1 MTREET
7 RPTLDLQLSSEQLS
21 ETRSDL
27 LARTAKEARTSHCL
41 TLYPGEPNELQ
52 VRIRNT
58 SDRPLNL
65 ALYLEFE
72 SASPKTWFQ
81 GWIDDNWRSPK
92 RFWYEHLSL
101 KFWMLILAIQLTF
114 LDLILEACL
123 DVVSI
128 DTAFST
134 NNPFL
139 LLQLQLTRQSNF
151 FSQFSDSFSWFF
163 WTREPQ
169 IKKELEVAANTQ
181 KYLGLY
187 FRLPDGFFETDDVLH
202 LETPTAERKYPAI
215 LEVYRGDR
223 QSGTLVGYRP
233 FQLEIR
239 PRSSYV
245 HFLPSLYRQVD
256 FFDRFLKIMEEG
268 FDPALQTSDFLWAY
282 LDPLTSPEAL
292 LPFLAHWV
300 GWKLDSRIDE
310 ISQRQLIRNAIK
322 LHRLRGTREGLRL
335 YLHLATGLPLDG
347 DAIHIDADL
356 NSGFVLGKVCLGEAP
371 RLGGGKAYHFR
382 VRLRPETPLPID
394 EFTIRD
400 IIQEYK
406 PAVST
411 YELAIEMR

>member
-21 ETRSDL
+21 EIRSGV
-27 LARTAKEARTSHCL
+27 LAITAKDAQKSHCL

-52 VRIRNT
+52 VRLKNT
-58 SDRPLNL
+58 GDRPLNL
-65 ALYLEFE
+65 ALYLEFK

-81 GWIDDNWRSPK
+81 GWVDEDWRYPK

-101 KFWMLILAIQLTF
+101 RFWQFVLAIQLTF
-114 LDLILEACL
+114 LDLILDACWEI
-123 DVVSI
+123 VSI
-128 DTAFST
+128 DTVFFRNTSILFSQLLLT
-134 NNPFL
+134 SQGDLFEQFSESFSGFL
-139 LLQLQLTRQSNF
+139 LS
-151 FSQFSDSFSWFF
+151 
-163 WTREPQ
+163 REPRIQ
-169 IKKELEVAANTQ
+169 KDLEVAANGQ
-181 KYLGLY
+181 KSVELC
-187 FRLPDGFFETDDVLH
+187 FHLPHNFFETDDVLH
-202 LETPTAERKYPAI
+202 LETPTAERKYLI
-215 LEVYRGDR
+215 MLEVYRGDR
-223 QSGTLVGYRP
+223 QTGTLLGYRP

-245 HFLPSLYRQVD
+245 YFLPSLYRQLD

-268 FDPALQTSDFLWAY
+268 FDSALQTSDCLWAY

-300 GWKLDSRIDE
+300 GWKLDSRIDA
-310 ISQRQLIRNAIK
+310 IAQRQLIRNAIK
-322 LHRLRGTREGLRL
+322 LHRLRGTRAGLRL

-347 DAIHIDADL
+347 DSIQIDADL
-356 NSGFVLGKVCLGEAP
+356 NSGFVLGKASLRNAS